1 MGNNIK
7 AHTYTYLRL
16 SLIVRH
22 CGENWQ
28 LSTKPVLLLWSSDNC
43 GAAQGGQ
50 LQHIPQLFPVVT
62 RLSSC
67 QWHVCTH
74 TVCHCQVWAVKTVG
88 LPSLL
93 SRPLLQPRT
102 WNGAQYRQGQCMV
115 VTHGF
120 TLGKTLGRWA
130 HLWSRATTRLDGHL
144 RTATWKGTKHLS
156 FLSHFCLGVP
166 LLQELSFTFKWNVSS
181 RYGVPSMPSTKPLV
195 SSFRQYQKLYFTWV
209 TRQLLPTSNTKS

>member
-1 MGNNIK
+1 MKTDSCPPNPFSSSGPVTTV
-7 AHTYTYLRL
+7 ARPRAASYSTFL
-16 SLIVRH
+16 S
-22 CGENWQ
+22 C
-28 LSTKPVLLLWSSDNC
+28 SLWSHDWALANDTC
-43 GAAQGGQ
+43 A
-50 LQHIPQLFPVVT
+50 
-62 RLSSC
+62 
-67 QWHVCTH
+67 H

-130 HLWSRATTRLDGHL
+130 HLWSRASTRLDGHL

-156 FLSHFCLGVP
+156 SLSHFCLGVP